1 MALNLVQ
8 SLSQPH
14 FVNFYNLA
22 LEKPSEN
29 YIFISFISMQN
40 FSRVFKDGA
49 TFEVRKTEYI
59 RLSVALQAD
68 GSMNY
73 S

>member
-1 MALNLVQ
+1 
-8 SLSQPH
+8 
-14 FVNFYNLA
+14 
-22 LEKPSEN
+22 
-29 YIFISFISMQN
+29 MQN

-49 TFEVRKTEYI
+49 TFEVRKAEYI